1 MAGLVAIFF
10 LGFVVVATIVLLSVL
25 SAGVEEYERKY
36 SVKQTRELSEMFLF
50 VSPRQLLAI
59 NACIVA
65 VFIGLGLIALNTF
78 ATIVLGLAGLILPT
92 YLIRWLR
99 KRRIRRF
106 EEQMVDSLDQMASA
120 LRAGLSMQQAMDNIG
135 KEAQAPLGQEFQL
148 SLRELKL
155 GVPMDEALVNMADRV
170 GSDDLRLVVTA
181 ANICRQLG
189 GNMAEMFENIAMTVR
204 ERFRLEGK
212 IRALTAQGKLQGWV
226 VASMPLIL
234 GVVLN
239 WMRPDLM
246 QPMLDSWFGYTL
258 IVGVITMEFLG
269 VLMIRKIVNIDI

>member
-246 QPMLDSWFGYTL
+246 QPMLHSWFGYTL

>member
-1 MAGLVAIFF
+1 MAGVVAIFF
-10 LGFVVVATIVLLSVL
+10 FAFVIIAALVALSVL

-36 SVKQTRELSEMFLF
+36 SVKQTRELGEMFLF
-50 VSPRQLLAI
+50 VSPRQLLLI
-59 NACIVA
+59 NICVVA
-65 VFIGLGLIALNTF
+65 VFIGLGLLAFNTF
-78 ATIVLGLAGLILPT
+78 VTIILGLLGIILPT

-99 KRRIRRF
+99 KRRVQKF
-106 EEQMVDSLDQMASA
+106 EEQMVDALDQMASA
-120 LRAGLSMQQAMDNIG
+120 VRARVSMLLAMVNVG
-135 KEAQAPLGQEFQL
+135 KAARARLGQEFGLTQ
-148 SLRELKL
+148 REIKL

-181 ANICRQLG
+181 SNICRQLG
-189 GNMAEMFENIAMTVR
+189 GNMAEMFENIAVTVR

-234 GVVLN
+234 GLVLN

-246 QPMLDSWFGYTL
+246 QPMLHSWFGYTL
-258 IVGVITMEFLG
+258 IAGVITMEILG
-269 VLMIRKIVNIDI
+269 VLMIRRIVNIDI